1 MPSAKPIIFTRHAR
15 LRMQERGAREQD
27 VRAAVRTGQRE
38 PAQRGPSAYRLQVDF
53 KREWRGR
60 YYDVQEI
67 EAIAAEEDASI
78 VVVTVYTFYSR
89 GRDRR

>member
-1 MPSAKPIIFTRHAR
+1 
-15 LRMQERGAREQD
+15 MQERGARELD

-38 PAQRGPSAYRLQVDF
+38 AAQRGLSAYRLQVDF

-78 VVVTVYTFYSR
+78 VIVTVYTFYS
-89 GRDRR
+89 